1 MPWAGRVEGLLLLV
15 IDERQRQPERDERAP
30 SDGNY
35 YGPSKANGDPTCG
48 DQRRIARHDGQ
59 SVAYEMLTVRSML
72 ASLVTASLARLEPR
86 GIRAAHGFDIASNY

>member
-48 DQRRIARHDGQ
+48 DQRRIARHDARV
-59 SVAYEMLTVRSML
+59 SRTRWLTLRSML
-72 ASLVTASLARLEPR
+72 ASLVTASLPRLVPR